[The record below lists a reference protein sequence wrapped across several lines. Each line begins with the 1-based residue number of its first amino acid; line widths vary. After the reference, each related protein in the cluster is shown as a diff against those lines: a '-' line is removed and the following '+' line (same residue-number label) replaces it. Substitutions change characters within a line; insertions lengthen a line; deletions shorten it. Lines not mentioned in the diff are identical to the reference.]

1 MVIFSHGNASD
12 LGDVYSFGYKFIKLY
27 DVDFLGYDYTGY
39 GLGKGRYK
47 PSETLIYNDL
57 IIANNMFQMSYIKYK
72 NF

>member
-57 IIANNMFQMSYIKYK
+57 
-72 NF
+72 